1 MAIIN
6 LPNGGA
12 GGGCGRRG
20 LTLVEVTISMLVM
33 AVMLV
38 AALSMLGSAA
48 KARLVLANRQ
58 LGPVLARQLMMEI
71 VQNHYDHMTQ
81 PSNFGPEPGEN
92 TGTRSAF
99 DDVDD
104 YDTWTECPP
113 RDKTG
118 NILPNC
124 AGWTR
129 SVQVCYADLVNPMGQ
144 PAGSDL
150 GLKRV
155 IVTVTAPG
163 GKKTVLVALRTRY
176 SDQPS
181 AVIVQRL
188 TWANIGLQ
196 IGDDPGTRR
205 TTATTVLNAVPQQ
218 P

>member
-1 MAIIN
+1 MAMSRS
-6 LPNGGA
+6 LTRRA
-12 GGGCGRRG
+12 GGGGRRG
-20 LTLVEVTISMLVM
+20 LTLVEVTISLLVM
-33 AVMLV
+33 SIMLV

-48 KARLVLANRQ
+48 KSRIVMASRQ
-58 LGPVLARQLMMEI
+58 QGPILARQLMMEI
-71 VQNHYDHMTQ
+71 VQNHYDSMTQ
-81 PSNFGPEPGEN
+81 PSSFGPEQGQN
-92 TGTRSAF
+92 TGTRAAF

-118 NILPNC
+118 NVLPNC

-129 SVQVCYADLVNPMGQ
+129 VVQVCYAALVDPMGQ
-144 PAGSDL
+144 PAGSDQ

-155 IVTVTAPG
+155 TVTVTSPD

-196 IGDDPGTRR
+196 IGGDNGTRR
-205 TTATTVLNAVPQQ
+205 ATATTVLNAVPQQ